1 MSLDSA
7 LSLYEQIKAEWVKP
21 KQDLRKCGVLLD
33 QLKVAL
39 TKLSFLPTGDIG
51 VSKKE
56 LIVAR
61 DVLEIA
67 VAYSVITKDIPAF
80 ERYMAQLKCYYFD
93 YNTEIG
99 ESEKKYQLLGLLL
112 LFLLSQN
119 RVSEFHTELEL
130 LPQEIIR
137 KNEFIR
143 HPLAL
148 EQYLMEGSYNKIFLA
163 KDNVPS
169 PNYAVFMDILLDTV
183 RGEIAACLETSYDKI
198 SLKEAAR
205 RLNLKSEKEVADYGA
220 KKNWTLGND
229 GCYHFANKDAK
240 PKEPLPS
247 LELAEQAIF
256 YARELEMIV

>member
-1 MSLDSA
+1 MLCH
-7 LSLYEQIKAEWVKP
+7 YEQIKTEWGKS
-21 KQDLRKCGVLLD
+21 KQDLKKCGALLD
-33 QLKVAL
+33 QIKVAL
-39 TKLSFLPTGDIG
+39 TKLSFLPTGDSG

-56 LIVAR
+56 LIMAR

-93 YNTEIG
+93 YNNEIG
-99 ESEKKYQLLGLLL
+99 ESDKKYQLLGLLL

-130 LPQEIIR
+130 LPQEIIH

-163 KDNVPS
+163 KGNVPS
-169 PNYAVFMDILLDTV
+169 PNYNVFMDILLDTV
-183 RGEIAACLETSYDKI
+183 RGEIAACLESSYDKI
-198 SLKEAAR
+198 SLKDAAR
-205 RLNLKSEKEVADYGA
+205 RLNFKTEKEVTAFGA
-220 KKNWTLGND
+220 KKNWTLGAD
-229 GCYHFANKDAK
+229 GSYHFANKEAK